1 MLFDIRLPI
10 GLLFFAIGVLVT
22 LCGLLLA
29 PATAGS
35 AGINIDVIWGLA
47 MTAFGALM
55 LVLAAVARRRT

>member
-1 MLFDIRLPI
+1 MLFDIRMPI
-10 GLLFFAIGVLVT
+10 GLLFLAIGVMVT

-35 AGINIDVIWGLA
+35 AGINIDLVWGLA

-55 LVLAAVARRRT
+55 LVLAIVSRRRT